1 MTDNNEIN
9 DLLSALDNEENNTI
23 INLTTSK
30 IKNAKN
36 DILQKLQL
44 TKEKLKIFHKK
55 LKEYRY
61 CENLEDVQ
69 FGGFIRW
76 IPLKNPDNIKLTNG
90 GIICDIK
97 NYKGEPLFLLKN
109 NMNRF
114 FQLNFNECL
123 VFQKLTRQEQI
134 ILAILDYID
143 K

>member
-44 TKEKLKIFHKK
+44 TKEKLKTFHKK

-69 FGGFIRW
+69 FRW
-76 IPLKNPDNIKLTNG
+76 F
-90 GIICDIK
+90 
-97 NYKGEPLFLLKN
+97 Y
-109 NMNRF
+109 
-114 FQLNFNECL
+114 
-123 VFQKLTRQEQI
+123 
-134 ILAILDYID
+134 
-143 K
+143 